1 MKKIILF
8 NFLNFYLMKNIFI
21 LLSVLFLCVFSS
33 CEKEKCKDCSC
44 SQIIYNGFNVST
56 QTGAP
61 DVTQNVEFND
71 VFCDQE
77 LEEIEGTRTYIVEN
91 EGGFSQT
98 VEESCDCK

>member
-8 NFLNFYLMKNIFI
+8 NFLNFYPMKKILI
-21 LLSVLFLCVFSS
+21 LLSVLFLCVFYS
-33 CEKEKCKDCSC
+33 CEKCKDCSC
-44 SQIIYNGFNVST
+44 SQIIT

>member
-44 SQIIYNGFNVST
+44 SQIIT
-56 QTGAP
+56 QTGAT

-77 LEEIEGTRTYIVEN
+77 LEEMEGTRTYIVEN